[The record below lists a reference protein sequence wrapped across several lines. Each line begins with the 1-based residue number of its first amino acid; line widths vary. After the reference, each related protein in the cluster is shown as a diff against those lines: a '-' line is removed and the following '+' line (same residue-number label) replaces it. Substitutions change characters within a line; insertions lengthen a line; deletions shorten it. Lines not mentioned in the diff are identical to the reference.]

1 MSRIRSAAFLR
12 VAILAVAF
20 CCPSASSAGD
30 WPPYVLEW
38 PQRIGDILIAE
49 TDTYT
54 LHRVRRD
61 RDGSV
66 SVESHPMSI
75 GQLGAGKRREGD
87 LKTPFGVYFVVDRID
102 TTPLHPKYGSVAFP
116 VDYPNARDRQL
127 GRSGGG
133 IWLHGV
139 LPGTATPIPRDTD
152 GCIALNNAVLD
163 SLAEVIDVQ
172 LTPLIVTRQIAP
184 AAPATGREAVR
195 DELDGRVASW
205 AASLERGALHDYL
218 AHYDPGFSYLG
229 LDLDDWS
236 VLQFDALAAEEVAGV
251 TVSDLFSAADP
262 DEAGLYVTRFRLEV
276 TLRDGSS
283 RTQWKRLYWQRDDS
297 GVLLIVAED
306 EA

>member
-1 MSRIRSAAFLR
+1 MSRVQGAALLR
-12 VAILAVAF
+12 LALVVAVLGCPPASLAD
-20 CCPSASSAGD
+20 D

-38 PQRIGDILIAE
+38 PQRVSDILVAE
-49 TDTYT
+49 TDTYR
-54 LHRVRRD
+54 LYRYRHD
-61 RDGSV
+61 RDGAV
-66 SVESHPMSI
+66 SVESYPMSI

-127 GRSGGG
+127 GRTGGG

-139 LPGTATPIPRDTD
+139 LPGTETPMPRDTD
-152 GCIALNNAVLD
+152 GCIALNNAVLN

-172 LTPLIVTRQIAP
+172 LTPLIVTRRIASV
-184 AAPATGREAVR
+184 TGRERAR

-205 AASLERGALHDYL
+205 AASLDSGRLTDYL
-218 AHYDPGFSYLG
+218 AHYDPGFSYFG

-262 DEAGLYVTRFRLEV
+262 EEAGLYVTRFRLEV

-283 RTQWKRLYWQRDDS
+283 RAQWKRLYWQRDDS
-297 GVLLIVAED
+297 GVLQIVAED